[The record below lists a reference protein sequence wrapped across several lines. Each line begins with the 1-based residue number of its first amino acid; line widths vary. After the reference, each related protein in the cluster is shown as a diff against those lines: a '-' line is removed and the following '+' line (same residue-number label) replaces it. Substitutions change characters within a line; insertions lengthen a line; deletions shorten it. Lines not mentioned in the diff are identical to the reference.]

1 MLPIIIG
8 IIISYFIGSIPTAY
22 LFVRAFKGVDIR
34 SIGSGNVGA
43 TNASR
48 VLGKGL
54 GGVVLLLDILKGFLA
69 VWLLGGFLIAQG
81 TNVPADVLRVLLG
94 LACISGHNWTVFLN
108 FKGGKGIAT
117 TLGVLLSLAAGS
129 AGFRMVILLCLLTWI
144 AVFVIRRIVSLA
156 SVVAAITLP
165 IYMVLFK
172 VSPIFIF
179 TGILLTLFVL
189 IRHKENIKRLLQG
202 KEQCI
207 TLGKS
212 KTSA

>member
-1 MLPIIIG
+1 MLPIITG
-8 IIISYFIGSIPTAY
+8 IIISYFLGSIPTAY

-69 VWLLGGFLIAQG
+69 VWMLGGFLIARG
-81 TNVPADVLRVLLG
+81 VSVPADVLRVLLG

-129 AGFRMVILLCLLTWI
+129 SGFRMVILLCLLTWI

-165 IYMVLFK
+165 VYMVLFK
-172 VSPIFIF
+172 VSPVFIF

-202 KEQCI
+202 REQCI
-207 TLGKS
+207 TFGKS